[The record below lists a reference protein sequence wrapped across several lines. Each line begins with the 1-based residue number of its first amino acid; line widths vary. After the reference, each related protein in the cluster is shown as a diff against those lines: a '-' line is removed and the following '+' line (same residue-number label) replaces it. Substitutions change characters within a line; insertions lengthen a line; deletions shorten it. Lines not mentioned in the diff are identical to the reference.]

1 MLLSC
6 LGPVQF
12 LEAVFV
18 CGRCDSAQRF
28 TLARSMK
35 TISVFNNKGGVGKTT
50 LTFHLAHAFAE
61 LGLRTLLI
69 DLDPQCNLT
78 ILSMDAEE
86 LHRIWQEEDPFIED
100 FEAAKNAMPATEFK
114 GISSAPRSIHF
125 ILKPT
130 EDGVSD
136 LDDVSPPW
144 NLAPSLDL
152 IPGRLTLHMYEDR
165 LANRF
170 PQAYQGDPLAIRTLT
185 KFRSVAEAYSHRY
198 KYDIVIFDTSPSL
211 GMLNKV
217 IISTTDG
224 LVIPCMPDMFSLY
237 GIRNIGNSLRAW
249 KSQFDSLYTL
259 LTKDKRRQ
267 FPDEYVRLLGYTIYN
282 SKKYSSRNKWDL
294 ATAHY
299 NYAMQIPPTIREYIG
314 EQVLGHLTDEQL
326 DEPIGG
332 TSVMHTH
339 NTLPNMAQ
347 KYHVPMWKV
356 PSCKS
361 LETDDISTIFGNRT
375 TYEATREKY
384 VGFAKDLLARMQ

>member
-1 MLLSC
+1 
-6 LGPVQF
+6 
-12 LEAVFV
+12 
-18 CGRCDSAQRF
+18 
-28 TLARSMK
+28 MK

-61 LGLRTLLI
+61 MGLRTLLI

-78 ILSMDAEE
+78 ILSMDAEK
-86 LHRIWQEEDPFIED
+86 LHEIWQTEDGFIDD
-100 FEAAKNAMPATEFK
+100 FEATKNGMPAAEFK
-114 GISSAPRSIHF
+114 KISSSTRSIHF

-170 PQAYQGDPLAIRTLT
+170 PQAYQSDPLAIRSLT
-185 KFRSVAEAYSHRY
+185 KFRSIAASYAERF
-198 KYDIVIFDTSPSL
+198 KYDVVIFDTSPSL

-224 LVIPCMPDMFSLY
+224 FVIPCMPDMFSLY
-237 GIRNIGNSLRAW
+237 GIRNIGNALRAW
-249 KSQFDSLYTL
+249 KAQFDSLYTL
-259 LTKDKRRQ
+259 LPKDKRNQ
-267 FPDEYVRLLGYTIYN
+267 FPAEYVRLLGYTIYN

-299 NYAMQIPPTIREYIG
+299 NYAMQIPPTIKEFIG
-314 EQVLGHLTDEQL
+314 EQVRGNLTDEQL
-326 DEPIGG
+326 NEPIGG
-332 TSVMHTH
+332 TAVMHTH

-356 PSCKS
+356 PAWKT
-361 LETDDISTIFGNRT
+361 LESDDVPTIAGNRT
-375 TYEATREKY
+375 TYETTKDKY
-384 VGFAKDLLARMQ
+384 MIFASDLLARMQ

>member
-1 MLLSC
+1 M
-6 LGPVQF
+6 
-12 LEAVFV
+12 
-18 CGRCDSAQRF
+18 
-28 TLARSMK
+28 
-35 TISVFNNKGGVGKTT
+35 FNNKCGVGKTT

-185 KFRSVAEAYSHRY
+185 KFRSVAEAYS
-198 KYDIVIFDTSPSL
+198 
-211 GMLNKV
+211 
-217 IISTTDG
+217 
-224 LVIPCMPDMFSLY
+224 
-237 GIRNIGNSLRAW
+237 
-249 KSQFDSLYTL
+249 
-259 LTKDKRRQ
+259 
-267 FPDEYVRLLGYTIYN
+267 
-282 SKKYSSRNKWDL
+282 
-294 ATAHY
+294 
-299 NYAMQIPPTIREYIG
+299 
-314 EQVLGHLTDEQL
+314 
-326 DEPIGG
+326 
-332 TSVMHTH
+332 
-339 NTLPNMAQ
+339 
-347 KYHVPMWKV
+347 
-356 PSCKS
+356 
-361 LETDDISTIFGNRT
+361 
-375 TYEATREKY
+375 
-384 VGFAKDLLARMQ
+384 

>member
-1 MLLSC
+1 
-6 LGPVQF
+6 
-12 LEAVFV
+12 
-18 CGRCDSAQRF
+18 
-28 TLARSMK
+28 MK

-61 LGLRTLLI
+61 MGLRTLLI

-78 ILSMDAEE
+78 ILSMDAEK
-86 LHRIWQEEDPFIED
+86 LHEIWQAEDDFIDD
-100 FEAAKNAMPATEFK
+100 FEAAKNEMPAAEFRK
-114 GISSAPRSIHF
+114 ISSSTRSIHF

-170 PQAYQGDPLAIRTLT
+170 PQAYQSDPLAIRSLT
-185 KFRSVAEAYSHRY
+185 KFRNIAASYAERF
-198 KYDIVIFDTSPSL
+198 KYDVVIFDTSPSL
-211 GMLNKV
+211 GTLNKV

-224 LVIPCMPDMFSLY
+224 FVIPCMPDMFSLY
-237 GIRNIGNSLRAW
+237 GIRNIGNALRAW

-259 LTKDKRRQ
+259 LSKDKRNQ
-267 FPDEYVRLLGYTIYN
+267 FPVEYVRLLGYTIYN

-299 NYAMQIPPTIREYIG
+299 NYAMQ
-314 EQVLGHLTDEQL
+314 
-326 DEPIGG
+326 
-332 TSVMHTH
+332 
-339 NTLPNMAQ
+339 
-347 KYHVPMWKV
+347 
-356 PSCKS
+356 
-361 LETDDISTIFGNRT
+361 
-375 TYEATREKY
+375 
-384 VGFAKDLLARMQ
+384 